1 MKSYIWII
9 VIVVVLIS
17 LMVWAANNESGIQP
31 AFEPGVIHPLDSV
44 KGNAS
49 SGVIVTEYSDFECPA
64 CRTYYLALKQLAVE
78 FGDRVAFVYR
88 DFPLIE
94 IHRNAEPAARAA
106 RAAGKQG
113 KFWEMHDLLFE
124 KQNEWTGVVDVWPMF
139 ESYAALLDLSPE
151 QFAADW
157 SSDEIKN
164 IVRASRSHSVRLGL
178 SSTPSFF
185 INGEQI
191 KNPGSY
197 EEFRSIINGFLGNQ

>member
-1 MKSYIWII
+1 MKSYIWIT
-9 VIVVVLIS
+9 VIVVALIG
-17 LMVWAANNESGIQP
+17 LMVWAAGSESSIKP
-31 AFEPGVIHPLDSV
+31 AFEPGVIHPLDNV

-49 SGVIVTEYSDFECPA
+49 STVVVTEYSDFECPA
-64 CRTYYLALKQLAVE
+64 CRTYYLVLKQLAVE

-106 RAAGKQG
+106 RAAGQQD

-124 KQNEWTGVVDVWPMF
+124 KQNEWGGVADVWPLF
-139 ESYAALLDLSPE
+139 ASYADLLGLQPE

-157 SSDEIKN
+157 NSDEIKN
-164 IVRASRSHSVRLGL
+164 IVRAGRSHSVRLGL
-178 SSTPSFF
+178 TATPSFF
-185 INGEQI
+185 VNDQQI

-197 EEFRSIINGFLGNQ
+197 DEFRAVINGFLASQ